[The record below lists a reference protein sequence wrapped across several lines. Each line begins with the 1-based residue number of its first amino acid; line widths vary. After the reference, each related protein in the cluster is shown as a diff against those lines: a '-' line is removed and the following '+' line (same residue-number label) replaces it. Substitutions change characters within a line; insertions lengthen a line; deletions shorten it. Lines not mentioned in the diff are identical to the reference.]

1 MLLNICISGDAARM
15 HCVRHCCRSPVASC
29 HSQLPAQSIK
39 CQKCIARERERKRER
54 VNDVV
59 TSGASRL
66 VVRFLGM
73 TDIWLVLTWTQFLT
87 FILLGFLHNANGRAI
102 DNIQHPSN
110 IHSASI
116 QHHVSMC
123 QSVSQ
128 SVNVCISQFQISAS
142 AAALAASLWSPLDLH
157 NLGPTK
163 TPSTVA
169 LPRRLVVFPILN
181 SNSQLVCKLLAPSEF
196 WFVWNTFTQIW
207 K

>member
-1 MLLNICISGDAARM
+1 M
-15 HCVRHCCRSPVASC
+15 
-29 HSQLPAQSIK
+29 
-39 CQKCIARERERKRER
+39 REKEREKERKRER

-59 TSGASRL
+59 TGGASRL

-87 FILLGFLHNANGRAI
+87 FILLGFLHNANGRAT

-142 AAALAASLWSPLDLH
+142 ALAASLWSPLDLH